1 MLNKYSDNVYYSDYG
16 LYDDRPVLGYIK
28 GDRYALMVDAG
39 NSEAHAREFLAE
51 VEKKGLPKPDF
62 VVLTH
67 YHWDHTFGMHAVN
80 GICIANER
88 TSQYLKDF
96 RRRLKQ
102 EGKNVFLDLDE
113 SIRLEYAG
121 DQDVI
126 ITDPDIVFS
135 GNLLLDAG
143 NCPIRLFQAEAPH
156 TDDST
161 LIEVPGEG
169 VLFIGDAA
177 GGTFPTWIKDAT

>member
-1 MLNKYSDNVYYSDYG
+1 
-16 LYDDRPVLGYIK
+16 
-28 GDRYALMVDAG
+28 MVFSQND
-39 NSEAHAREFLAE
+39 
-51 VEKKGLPKPDF
+51 LPLPDIT
-62 VVLTH
+62 VLTH
-67 YHWDHTFGMHAVN
+67 WHWDHTFGMHAVN

-102 EGKNVFLDLDE
+102 EGKEVFLDLDE

-135 GNLLLDAG
+135 GSLLLDAG

-177 GGTFPTWIKDAT
+177 GGTFPTWIKNASLCRKLAETISAANARIVLEGHWIPETKEEAVRDLLEIQD